1 MKLRSRL
8 VLVPLVLASL
18 VGCEGPSDIDDYGGP
33 SGYTRISGSVLRAGG
48 EAVGPGTQVALTR
61 CESPVGG
68 LAGKTTTDSNGSY
81 SLTGSLPPLVM
92 PEGRN
97 SIELECEVI
106 AGLNVLASGPLE
118 VTFHRTTSPDT
129 LTPLVVDLREP

>member
-1 MKLRSRL
+1 MKLLSRL
-8 VLVPLVLASL
+8 VSATLVAASIA
-18 VGCEGPSDIDDYGGP
+18 GCEGPSDIDDYGGP
-33 SGYTRISGSVLRAGG
+33 SGYTRISGTVLGAGG
-48 EAVGPGTQVALTR
+48 EAVDPGTQVALTR

-81 SLTGSLPPLVM
+81 SLTGSLPPVGM

-106 AGLNVLASGPLE
+106 VGLNVLASGPLD